1 VSSRINVF
9 LLADSRLFREALS
22 RILRSKSDLS
32 VVGCESGSAE
42 AVARIEGSACDVIL
56 IDSGSGE
63 PFDVAL
69 LRRVSL
75 AAPTAR
81 TILINMVEDE
91 AIFLRAVRERVAG
104 YLLQHASAMD
114 VVAAVRAAHAGE
126 AVCPPRLCLALFKH
140 IAGAADGLAYPGARS
155 PRLTRREQQLV
166 PLIGQGLTNKEIA
179 SRLNLSE
186 KTVKNH
192 VHRILQRMGVMNRL
206 AAAEMARGQ
215 NLLQP

>member
-1 VSSRINVF
+1 VSSKINVF

-22 RILRSKSDLS
+22 RILRSKSDLD
-32 VVGCESGSAE
+32 VVGCEPCSAE
-42 AVARIEGSACDVIL
+42 AVALIDSSACDVVL
-56 IDSGSGE
+56 IDSGSRE

-75 AAPTAR
+75 AARTAR

-114 VVAAVRAAHAGE
+114 VVAAVRAVHQGE
-126 AVCPPRLCLALFKH
+126 AVCPPRLCLALFRH
-140 IAGAADGLAYPGARS
+140 VASAGHGLPDPGART
-155 PRLTRREQQLV
+155 PRLTRRERQLV

-192 VHRILQRMGVMNRL
+192 VHRILQRMGAMNRF
-206 AAAEMARGQ
+206 AAAEMARDQ
-215 NLLQP
+215 NLMRP